1 MKLGVV
7 GATGLVGQV
16 ILDVLAE
23 RGTQV
28 DEFRAFASARGAGQ
42 RVVLGGLA
50 QVVENAARAD
60 FAGLDLVLMSAGADA
75 ARALAP
81 RAVEA
86 GAIVI
91 DNSSAFRADPD
102 VPLVVSEVNPGALAS
117 IPRGI
122 VANPNCTTMVAM
134 TAVGPLHAAAGL
146 RRLVVSSYQAVSGA
160 GRDGVDELCGQVR
173 SLGTRAEGLTTTAE
187 MANYVAGSVFP
198 ERIAFNVVPLA
209 GGILDDGSDE
219 SAEERKLVE
228 ESRRILGTPELAVT
242 GTCVRVPVVTG
253 HSMSI
258 HAEFER
264 PLPPER
270 ALEVLREARGVE
282 LADLPTP
289 LAATGRDAT
298 LVGRVRAD
306 TTVPHGLALFVCG
319 DNLRKGAALNAVQ
332 IAEELVAR
340 GALGS

>member
-23 RGTQV
+23 RGTRV
-28 DEFRAFASARGAGQ
+28 DDFRAFASARGAGQ
-42 RVVLGGLA
+42 RVVLGGRV

-86 GAIVI
+86 GAIVV

-173 SLGTRAEGLTTTAE
+173 
-187 MANYVAGSVFP
+187 
-198 ERIAFNVVPLA
+198 
-209 GGILDDGSDE
+209 
-219 SAEERKLVE
+219 
-228 ESRRILGTPELAVT
+228 
-242 GTCVRVPVVTG
+242 
-253 HSMSI
+253 
-258 HAEFER
+258 
-264 PLPPER
+264 
-270 ALEVLREARGVE
+270 
-282 LADLPTP
+282 
-289 LAATGRDAT
+289 
-298 LVGRVRAD
+298 
-306 TTVPHGLALFVCG
+306 
-319 DNLRKGAALNAVQ
+319 
-332 IAEELVAR
+332 
-340 GALGS
+340 